1 MLVEPAGVAAQEL
14 ASRIRARTATVG
26 IIGLG
31 YVGLPLAVEC
41 ARAGLP
47 VIGFDLDR
55 DRVARVTAGSSYIED
70 VPSPAL
76 AEVVGRGRLRATAGV
91 EALAS
96 TDIVVICVQTPFKV
110 TKEPDLRFV
119 EGSLDAVARH
129 LHRGQL
135 VILQSTTYPGTTDEV
150 ALPRFA
156 ASGLQVG
163 VDYFLAFSPERVD
176 PGNARYRT
184 RDIPKVVGGITP
196 MCGALAQLFFEQ
208 VVTRVHAV
216 SSARVAEM
224 TKLLENV
231 FRSVNIALVN
241 ELTLLCERMGVDIW
255 EVVDA
260 AATKPF
266 GYLPFYPGPGVGGH
280 CIPVDPYYLSWK
292 AKEYDFNTKFI
303 DLAAEI
309 NENMPYYVA
318 DRITEAVNVRL
329 KRSIAGARILGLG
342 VAYKHGVGDVRE
354 SPALKVLERLRRR
367 GAVIVYHDPF
377 VERLLLNGQEH
388 ASVAL
393 TKEELAAAD
402 CVAILTDHPGI
413 DYGWVVEQA
422 TLVFDTRNATHC
434 AADPSS
440 KVLRL

>member
-1 MLVEPAGVAAQEL
+1 MLVEPTGSVAQGL
-14 ASRIRARTATVG
+14 AARIRTHEATVG

-41 ARAGLP
+41 SRAGFS
-47 VIGFDLDR
+47 VIGFDVDR
-55 DRVARVTAGSSYIED
+55 TRVAQVMDGVSYVED
-70 VPSPAL
+70 VPDDAL
-76 AEVVGRGRLRATAGV
+76 AAAVGAGSLRATAGIDS
-91 EALAS
+91 LAE
-96 TDIVVICVQTPFKV
+96 TDVVVICVQTPFKV

-119 EGSLDAVARH
+119 EASLDAIARH
-129 LHRGQL
+129 LHRGQMI
-135 VILQSTTYPGTTDEV
+135 ILQSTTYPGTTEEV

-156 ASGLQVG
+156 ASGLHVG

-176 PGNARYRT
+176 PGNPRYLT
-184 RDIPKVVGGITP
+184 HDIPKVVGGMTP
-196 MCGALAQLFFEQ
+196 ACTALAQLFFEQ
-208 VVTRVHAV
+208 VVARVHAV

-241 ELTLLCERMGVDIW
+241 ELTLLCDRMGVDMW
-255 EVVDA
+255 DVVDA

-309 NENMPYYVA
+309 NENMPYWVA

-329 KRSIAGARILGLG
+329 RKSIAGARILGLG
-342 VAYKHGVGDVRE
+342 VAYKRGLGDVRE

-367 GAVIVYHDPF
+367 GAVIRYHDSF
-377 VERLLLNGQEH
+377 VGRLMLNGHEYL
-388 ASVAL
+388 SVPL
-393 TKEELAAAD
+393 TTEETAGAD
-402 CVAILTDHPGI
+402 CVVILTDHPGI
-413 DYGWVVEQA
+413 DYARVVEHA
-422 TLVFDTRNATHC
+422 RLVFDTRNATRHVP
-434 AADPSS
+434 DPSG

>member
-1 MLVEPAGVAAQEL
+1 MLVDSAGVAAREL
-14 ASRIRARTATVG
+14 ADRIRTRGATVG

-41 ARAGLP
+41 ARAGFP
-47 VIGFDLDR
+47 VVGFDLDR
-55 DRVARVTAGSSYIED
+55 DRVAGVMAGASYIED
-70 VPSPAL
+70 VPDAAL
-76 AEVVGRGRLRATAGV
+76 AEVVGAGRLRATHGLDP
-91 EALAS
+91 LAE

-119 EGSLDAVARH
+119 EASLDAIAHH
-129 LHRGQL
+129 LHRGQM

-156 ASGLQVG
+156 ASNLQVG
-163 VDYFLAFSPERVD
+163 EDYFLAFSPERVD
-176 PGNARYRT
+176 PGNPRYLT
-184 RDIPKVVGGITP
+184 RDIPKVVGGVTP
-196 MCGALAQLFFEQ
+196 VCTALAQFFFEQ

-231 FRSVNIALVN
+231 FRSVNIALIN
-241 ELTLLCERMGVDIW
+241 ELALLCERMGVNIW

-266 GYLPFYPGPGVGGH
+266 GFLPFYPGPGVGGH

-292 AKEYDFNTKFI
+292 AKEFDFNTKFI

-309 NENMPYYVA
+309 NENMPYYIA
-318 DRITEAVNVRL
+318 DRITEAVNVRRR
-329 KRSIAGARILGLG
+329 KSIAGARILGLG
-342 VAYKHGVGDVRE
+342 VAYKRGVGDVRE

-367 GAVIVYHDPF
+367 GA
-377 VERLLLNGQEH
+377 
-388 ASVAL
+388 
-393 TKEELAAAD
+393 
-402 CVAILTDHPGI
+402 
-413 DYGWVVEQA
+413 
-422 TLVFDTRNATHC
+422 
-434 AADPSS
+434 
-440 KVLRL
+440 